1 MTENVIVVSVC
12 SLALFV
18 PNGAWPVK
26 APDLDGGT
34 ATRSHCRAGNAL
46 GAIVF
51 PAHAGLL
58 CPPAGGTPRGAETAP
73 GAPLYVFPINP
84 QGGKVGPL
92 LGPATAPFGY
102 LPPSHLMKNKK

>member
-46 GAIVF
+46 GAVVF
-51 PAHAGLL
+51 PVHAGLL
-58 CPPAGGTPRGAETAP
+58 CPPAGGTPRGSE
-73 GAPLYVFPINP
+73 GQRRPL
-84 QGGKVGPL
+84 GRLSTCSPL
-92 LGPATAPFGY
+92 TRGEERSA
-102 LPPSHLMKNKK
+102 HC